1 MGTSNNRYGSI
12 RNLEKQRIEF
22 QNRIDSKNDIEY
34 RRHEGQFSTPFALA
48 KEITEYAI
56 QLIDD
61 NYISFLEPA
70 VGTGAFISA
79 FLDSM
84 EKSSKKITKILGIE
98 KDADFYEA
106 ATTLWGNECVIN
118 NDFFKEPANASYN
131 LLICNPPY
139 VRHQYMSK
147 EYKQFLKDMSIDEI
161 GYAPSGLAGL
171 YCYFLLHSLKWLTP
185 NAICGWLIPCEF
197 MDVNYGKNIRDFLL
211 KEVTLLHIHKYGS
224 EDSKFDDALVSS
236 CVVWFKNTKPQT
248 DYSIKLTCGG
258 ALSSPLYTNN
268 VNSAFMIIEDKW
280 NKFFSEC
287 ASNNTSTT
295 IRLGEL
301 FDVKRGLA
309 TGDNNFFIFTMDKI
323 TDNNLSMGYFKPIL
337 PSPRYLKTDE
347 IDRDDNGYPDIDQ
360 QLFLLDCTLS
370 EDELSNQDPALLD
383 YLKSGEET
391 TAQKYLC
398 KNRKKWY
405 FQERRNIP
413 PLLCSYM
420 GRGSKTGNAFR
431 FILNHSDAIATNSY
445 LLLYPTDYLL
455 SKLQFDKQLIHDIWV
470 SLNSISDDYI
480 RQEGREYGG
489 GLKKIEPK
497 ELENILIPINI

>member
-1 MGTSNNRYGSI
+1 
-12 RNLEKQRIEF
+12 
-22 QNRIDSKNDIEY
+22 
-34 RRHEGQFSTPFALA
+34 
-48 KEITEYAI
+48 
-56 QLIDD
+56 
-61 NYISFLEPA
+61 
-70 VGTGAFISA
+70 
-79 FLDSM
+79 
-84 EKSSKKITKILGIE
+84 
-98 KDADFYEA
+98 
-106 ATTLWGNECVIN
+106 
-118 NDFFKEPANASYN
+118 
-131 LLICNPPY
+131 
-139 VRHQYMSK
+139 
-147 EYKQFLKDMSIDEI
+147 
-161 GYAPSGLAGL
+161 
-171 YCYFLLHSLKWLTP
+171 
-185 NAICGWLIPCEF
+185 
-197 MDVNYGKNIRDFLL
+197 
-211 KEVTLLHIHKYGS
+211 
-224 EDSKFDDALVSS
+224 
-236 CVVWFKNTKPQT
+236 
-248 DYSIKLTCGG
+248 
-258 ALSSPLYTNN
+258 
-268 VNSAFMIIEDKW
+268 MIAEDKW

-323 TDNNLSMGYFKPIL
+323 TDNNLSMEYFKPIL

-347 IDRDDNGYPDIDQ
+347 INRDDNGYPDIDQ

-497 ELENILIPINI
+497 ELENILIPISI